1 MEVGI
6 GLPSTVPGVT
16 GDELTKWATRA
27 DERGFSTL
35 GTIDRIAYPNLEP
48 LVALAAAGAVTQ
60 RIGLTTSILIAP
72 YRANA
77 ALLAKQ
83 AASVHRISNGRL
95 TLGIAVGGREDDYE
109 VSGVDFESRG
119 ERFDEMLEQIT
130 RIWAEADK
138 SSGDPAT
145 HYVGPHHPSHPPRLV
160 IGGYIGAAYLRAAR
174 FGDGYI
180 SGGAPPDAVAESRR
194 KVDAAWREAGRDGT
208 PYVGALSYFALG
220 DRAEED
226 ARDYLGDYY
235 AWLGEE
241 TAGQI
246 IRSAAKDADTVNAYI
261 RAYEDAGAD
270 ELILFPCS
278 SDPEQVDLLGEAA
291 FYARSGAR

>member
-1 MEVGI
+1 MDVGI
-6 GLPSTVPGVT
+6 GLPSTIPGVT
-16 GDELTKWATRA
+16 GDELTEWARKA
-27 DERGFSTL
+27 DQRGFSTL
-35 GTIDRIAYPNLEP
+35 GTIDRISYPNLEP
-48 LVALAAAGAVTQ
+48 LIALAAAGAVTE

-72 YRANA
+72 YRVNG

-83 AASVHRISNGRL
+83 AASVHRISDGRL

-109 VSGVDFESRG
+109 VSGVEFESRG

-130 RIWAEADK
+130 GIWAEAEK

-145 HYVGPHHPSHPPRLV
+145 RYVGPHHPSHPPRLV
-160 IGGYIGAAYLRAAR
+160 IGGYIDATYRRVAR

-180 SGGAPPDAVAESRR
+180 AGGAPPDAVAESRH
-194 KVDAAWREAGRDGT
+194 KADAAWREAGRDGT

-226 ARDYLGDYY
+226 AREYLGDYY
-235 AWLGEE
+235 AWLGDE

-246 IRSAAKDADTVNAYI
+246 IASAAKDAETVNAYI
-261 RAYEDAGAD
+261 GAYEEAGVD
-270 ELILFPCS
+270 ELILFPCR
-278 SDPEQVDLLGEAA
+278 SDPEQVDLLAEAVPQTVRA
-291 FYARSGAR
+291 S

>member
-6 GLPSTVPGVT
+6 GLSSTIPGVT
-16 GDELTKWATRA
+16 GDELIEWAKRSDA
-27 DERGFSTL
+27 RGFSTL

-48 LVALAAAGAVTQ
+48 LVALSAAAAVTD

-83 AASVHRISNGRL
+83 AASVQRISAGRL
-95 TLGIAVGGREDDYE
+95 TLGVAVGGREDDYA

-119 ERFDEMLEQIT
+119 ERFELMLEQMT
-130 RIWAEADK
+130 RTWAESEKA
-138 SSGDPAT
+138 SGDPGSQ
-145 HYVGPHHPSHPPRLV
+145 HVGPPDPPRLV
-160 IGGYIGAAYLRAAR
+160 IGGYIDSTFKRAAKY
-174 FGDGYI
+174 GDGYI
-180 SGGAPPDAVAESRR
+180 SGGAPPDAVAESKR
-194 KVDAAWREAGRDGT
+194 KMKAAWADAGREGT
-208 PYVGALSYFALG
+208 PYVGALAYFSLG

-226 ARDYLGDYY
+226 ARAYLGDYY

-246 IRSAAKDADTVNAYI
+246 VAGAAKDAETINAYL
-261 RAYEDAGAD
+261 RAFEEAGVD

-278 SDPEQVDLLGEAA
+278 SDAEQVDLLADA
-291 FYARSGAR
+291 VL